1 MWLINTDR
9 QDKERVEEITVGDF
23 FLDFPMNEYFCLEDE
38 LSLIPPLPPLAQELY
53 KAVSLW
59 LS

>member
-1 MWLINTDR
+1 M
-9 QDKERVEEITVGDF
+9 EEITVGDF
-23 FLDFPMNEYFCLEDE
+23 FLDFLMNEYFCLEDE